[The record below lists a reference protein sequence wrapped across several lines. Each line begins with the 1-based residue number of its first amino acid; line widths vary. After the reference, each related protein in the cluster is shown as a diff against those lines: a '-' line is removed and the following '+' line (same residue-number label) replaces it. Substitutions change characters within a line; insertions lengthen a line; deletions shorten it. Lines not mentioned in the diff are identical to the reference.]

1 MIQTISVIG
10 AGTMGHGIAHV
21 FSRHGY
27 KVSLY
32 EPFDAVRETA
42 MQKIREEL
50 QFMVDEDYITAAEME
65 HAIQNITLHS
75 DLNEAAKDADYVIEA
90 CPEKM
95 ELKQELFRQLDQ
107 ICPAHTVFA
116 TNTSSLKLSEMTQ
129 DLPEERRKR
138 CMVSHWY
145 NPAYLL
151 PIAEL
156 SKFGNMDEAVFNEVY
171 DLYVK
176 CGKQPV
182 CVLKDITGMVA
193 NRLLHAQAREAFHLV
208 EIGAA
213 TAEDVDKALKYGPC
227 FRNATTG
234 MLEVADMGGLDVWLT
249 GEDNMLPALDN
260 STKACG
266 AMRELVAAGHLG
278 IKTGKGFFEY
288 PEERRAQMQTDFY
301 RRLIVQLK
309 ASKHYS

>member
-1 MIQTISVIG
+1 
-10 AGTMGHGIAHV
+10 
-21 FSRHGY
+21 
-27 KVSLY
+27 
-32 EPFDAVRETA
+32 
-42 MQKIREEL
+42 
-50 QFMVDEDYITAAEME
+50 MVDEDYISKEDME
-65 HAIQNITLHS
+65 NAIANITIYDNLE
-75 DLNEAAKDADYVIEA
+75 EAAKNADYAIEA

-95 ELKQELFRQLDQ
+95 ELKQKLFGKLDK
-107 ICPAHTVFA
+107 ICPPYTVFA
-116 TNTSSLKLSEMTQ
+116 TNTSSLKLSEMIQ
-129 DLPEERRKR
+129 YLPEERQKR

-156 SKFGNMDEAVFNEVY
+156 SKFGNMDEDVFNEVY
-171 DLYVK
+171 ELYVRCEK
-176 CGKQPV
+176 KPV
-182 CVLKDITGMVA
+182 RVLKDITGMVA

-213 TAEDVDKALKYGPC
+213 TAEDVDQALKYGPC

-234 MLEVADMGGLDVWLT
+234 MLEVADMGGLDVWLA

-260 STKACG
+260 SDKACD
-266 AMRELVAAGHLG
+266 AMRNLVAEGNLG

-288 PEERRAQMQTDFY
+288 PEEKRGQIQMDFY

-309 ASKHYS
+309 ASKNYD

>member
-1 MIQTISVIG
+1 MIKNVTVLG

-21 FSRHGY
+21 FARHGC

-32 EPFDAVRETA
+32 EPFDAVRLSA
-42 MQKIREEL
+42 PKKIREEL
-50 QFMVDEDYITAAEME
+50 QFMVDEDYISKEDME
-65 HAIQNITLHS
+65 NAIANITIYDNLE
-75 DLNEAAKDADYVIEA
+75 EAAKNADYAIEA

-95 ELKQELFRQLDQ
+95 ELKQELFGKLDK
-107 ICPAHTVFA
+107 ICPPHTVFA
-116 TNTSSLKLSEMTQ
+116 TNTSSLKLSEMIQ
-129 DLPEERRKR
+129 YLPEERQKR

-156 SKFGNMDEAVFNEVY
+156 SKFGNMDEDVFNEVY
-171 DLYVK
+171 ELYVRCEK
-176 CGKQPV
+176 KPV
-182 CVLKDITGMVA
+182 RVLKDITGMVA

-213 TAEDVDKALKYGPC
+213 TAEDVDQALKYGPC

-234 MLEVADMGGLDVWLT
+234 MLEVADMGGLDVWLA

-260 STKACG
+260 SDKACD
-266 AMRELVAAGHLG
+266 AMRNLVAEGNLG

-288 PEERRAQMQTDFY
+288 PEEKRGQIQMDFY

-309 ASKHYS
+309 ASKNYD